1 MTPPPPPSS
10 SSSSR
15 CFRREV
21 SFSLSLSLSR
31 HLSPPSRSLPLP
43 MDAQRTSLLLLGT
56 PRLELISSF
65 SEKERGEAMEK
76 KKKGEFF

>member
-1 MTPPPPPSS
+1 
-10 SSSSR
+10 
-15 CFRREV
+15 
-21 SFSLSLSLSR
+21 
-31 HLSPPSRSLPLP
+31 